1 MSAPK
6 AAAKHPKGKI
16 RQMTIEPAGKE
27 GFSVIHH
34 HESPNRGEYIEP
46 STHIM
51 KTHGELMN
59 HVHDHLSKEGAKDGG
74 DGERDCPFCQPATA
88 PEDEHE

>member
-16 RQMTIEPAGKE
+16 RQMTIEPHGKE
-27 GFSVIHH
+27 GFTITHH
-34 HESPNRGEYIEP
+34 HEIPTRGEYIEP
-46 STHIM
+46 ETHVM
-51 KTHGELMN
+51 KTHGEVMN
-59 HVHDHLSKEGAKDGG
+59 HVHDHLSSAGAKDGG